1 MLETVQQLSHVIVL
15 CEDIDRMK
23 SFYRNLFSFAVI
35 SESNTGLSFRIGPI
49 ILGLRKRTRHYDGR
63 GAGPESP
70 GVQIAFLVSRE
81 EVDQCHTEL
90 IDKGVTI
97 LDPPNNQDWGH
108 RTVYFSDPEGNIL
121 EIYAEI
127 GCPA

>member
-23 SFYRNLFSFAVI
+23 SFYRNLFTFPVI
-35 SESNTGLSFRIGPI
+35 SESSSGLSFRIGPI

-63 GAGPESP
+63 GTGPESP

-108 RTVYFSDPEGNIL
+108 RTVYFSDPEGNLL

>member
-23 SFYRNLFSFAVI
+23 SFYRNLFTFPVI
-35 SESNTGLSFRIGPI
+35 SESSTGLSFRIGSV

-70 GVQIAFLVSRE
+70 GVQIAFLVSLE

-108 RTVYFSDPEGNIL
+108 RTVYFSDPEGNLL

-127 GCPA
+127 GYPA